1 MAILVVDDDR
11 TMQTLIS
18 AFLSRHGYEVLT
30 AVDAIE
36 TLRVLSS
43 HTPELIILDIMMP
56 GINGVELCRALRTRP
71 DTSRTPII
79 IMSSLNDPFTRENC
93 LLAGANTFLNKQ
105 DLPTLPEVMR
115 KIFGTGKLRPHQRSD
130 RTLRDQA

>member
-18 AFLSRHGYEVLT
+18 AFLTRHGYDVLT
-30 AVDAIE
+30 AADAIE
-36 TLRVLSS
+36 TLRVLSN
-43 HTPELIILDIMMP
+43 HTPDLIILDIMMP

-71 DTSRTPII
+71 DTTRTPII

-93 LLAGANTFLNKQ
+93 IHAGANTFINKQ
-105 DLPTLPEVMR
+105 DLPTLPDVM
-115 KIFGTGKLRPHQRSD
+115 KKVFGTGRLRPYPRPD
-130 RTLRDQA
+130 RTLRDHP